1 MARPAG
7 EPQLFVI
14 AGGGTGIP
22 VFRALQKKGL
32 PFAAGVLHE
41 NDADC
46 LLARDL
52 AGEVIAERAFEPI
65 GADAYGRA
73 LRRME
78 ACGRVVNCLTG
89 YGEMNRKNRE
99 LYEQALAMGLET
111 VTGADLV

>member
-1 MARPAG
+1 M
-7 EPQLFVI
+7 
-14 AGGGTGIP
+14 
-22 VFRALQKKGL
+22 
-32 PFAAGVLHE
+32 
-41 NDADC
+41 
-46 LLARDL
+46 
-52 AGEVIAERAFEPI
+52 IAERAFEPI